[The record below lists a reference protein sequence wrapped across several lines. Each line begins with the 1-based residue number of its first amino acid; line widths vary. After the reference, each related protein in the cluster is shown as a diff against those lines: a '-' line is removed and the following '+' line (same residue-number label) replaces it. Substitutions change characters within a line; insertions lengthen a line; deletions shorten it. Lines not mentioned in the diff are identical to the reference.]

1 MLFTSPTFL
10 YFFLPLSLLLHW
22 GNFKKFRNASL
33 FVSSLIFYAWGEPKY
48 IVILLFSILLNWF
61 IGILLSSKKNR
72 KLILFI
78 GCFANLSL
86 LAFFK
91 YLGFFLGSLGQ
102 AETIEA
108 YFGLDVSLIHLPIGI
123 SFFTFQ
129 ALSYLVDV
137 YKEEVKSQKNII
149 KFGLYL
155 SLFPQLIAGPIV
167 RYIDVVK
174 DLDKRIFDY
183 ENLEK
188 GFTRFCIGLSKKVLI
203 ANPAGALSDGI
214 FTSDYSLLNFQAS
227 WLGVVA
233 YSIQIFY
240 DFSGYS
246 DMAIGIGKMLGFDF
260 PENFNYPYIA
270 KSIQEFWRRWHMT
283 LSGFFRDY
291 VYIPLG
297 GSRVGE
303 ARTYANVM
311 IVFLLTGLWH
321 GASWNFVLWGLYHG
335 IFLCLERLF
344 LHSFLKNIYSWV
356 SHIYALFVVGIGWVI
371 FRIEDVTQL
380 RIYLSRM
387 FDIHSNFDSFDI
399 TTVVVNYSES
409 ILAIILGTIL
419 SMPIIN
425 ILRANKKLIAF
436 KPLRILQHESIQSFV
451 TGISMSMLLVFCLAK
466 ISADTYNPFIYFRF

>member
-22 GNFKKFRNASL
+22 GNFKKLRNASL
-33 FVSSLIFYAWGEPKY
+33 FASSLIFYAWGEPKY
-48 IVILLFSILLNWF
+48 ITILLFSILLNWF
-61 IGILLSSKKNR
+61 IGISLSSKKNR

-137 YKEEVKSQKNII
+137 YKEEVKPQKNII

-321 GASWNFVLWGLYHG
+321 GASWNFVLWGIYHG

-344 LHSFLKNIYSWV
+344 LSSFLKKIYSWV
-356 SHIYALFVVGIGWVI
+356 SHVYALFVVGIGWVI

-387 FDIHSNFDSFDI
+387 FDIHSNLDSFEI
-399 TTVVVNYSES
+399 ATVVNYSES
-409 ILAIILGTIL
+409 ILAIILGMIL
-419 SMPIIN
+419 SMPIIEV
-425 ILRANKKLIAF
+425 LRANKKIIAL